1 LHAKIFKKKAWTRGF
16 SLDIEERLELVKSV
30 GEEIITLEELRT
42 LLETKEHPVA
52 YDGFEPSGLAHIAFG
67 LFRPILLEPL
77 TRAGIRF
84 KLYLADWFAWIN
96 RKLGGDLE
104 KIRTCGEYFIEVWRA
119 AGVDFSSVE
128 TVWASNL
135 VDNSEYWRNVI
146 QVAKLTTVSRAE
158 RALTIMGRK
167 KGELKDVAQYF
178 YPMMQVTD
186 IFTLGAD
193 ICQLGLDQRR
203 ANMLAREVGPKLG
216 YWKPVV
222 VSHHMLMGLQGV
234 REPEGF
240 DEDRRIDVLISS
252 KMSKSKPESSVF
264 VHDSRETI
272 FRKVLS
278 AYCPERVAENN
289 PILDWTKH
297 IIFRRFKSLRV
308 ERPSKYGGPLEFNSY
323 EELEAAYVKGLLHP
337 LDLKNAVADVIDKMV
352 EPVRRHFE
360 EDKRA
365 RRLYEELK
373 TVEVSR

>member
-1 LHAKIFKKKAWTRGF
+1 M
-16 SLDIEERLELVKSV
+16 DIEERLELVKSV
-30 GEEIITLEELRT
+30 GEEIITLEELRM

-77 TRAGIRF
+77 AKAGVRF

-104 KIRTCGEYFIEVWRA
+104 KIKTCGEYFVEVWKA
-119 AGVDFSSVE
+119 AGVDFSNVE
-128 TVWASNL
+128 TVWASDL
-135 VDNSEYWRNVI
+135 VDSSEYWRNVI

-167 KGELKDVAQYF
+167 KGE
-178 YPMMQVTD
+178 VTD

-203 ANMLAREVGPKLG
+203 ANMLAREVGPRLG

-234 REPEGF
+234 KEPEGF

-289 PILDWTKH
+289 PILDWAKH
-297 IIFRRFKSLRV
+297 IVFRKFKSLHI
-308 ERPSKYGGPLEFNSY
+308 ERPSRYGGPVEFHTY
-323 EELEAAYVKGLLHP
+323 EELESAYLKGLLHP
-337 LDLKNAVADVIDKMV
+337 LDLKNAVADVIDRMV
-352 EPVRRHFE
+352 EPIRKHFE
-360 EDKRA
+360 EDSRA
-365 RRLYEELK
+365 KSLYEELK
-373 TVEVSR
+373 TVEISR

>member
-1 LHAKIFKKKAWTRGF
+1 
-16 SLDIEERLELVKSV
+16 LDIEERFELVKSI
-30 GEEIITLEELRT
+30 GEELITPEELRT
-42 LLETKEHPVA
+42 LLEAKEHPVA
-52 YDGFEPSGLAHIAFG
+52 YDGFEPSGFSHIAFG
-67 LFRPILLEPL
+67 VFRPILLEPL
-77 TRAGIRF
+77 VKAGIKF

-104 KIRTCGEYFIEVWRA
+104 KIRTCGEYFIEVWKA
-119 AGVDFSSVE
+119 AGVDFNSVE
-128 TVWASNL
+128 AVWASDL
-135 VDNSEYWRNVI
+135 VDSSEYWKNVI

-167 KGELKDVAQYF
+167 TGELKDVAQYF
-178 YPMMQVTD
+178 YPMMQVAD
-186 IFTLGAD
+186 IFMLGAD

-222 VSHHMLMGLQGV
+222 ISHHMLTGLQGV
-234 REPEGF
+234 KEPEGF

-278 AYCPERVAENN
+278 AYCPEKIADNN

-297 IIFRRFKSLRV
+297 IIFRKFKSLCV
-308 ERPSKYGGPLEFNSY
+308 ERPSKYGGPIEFHTYN
-323 EELEAAYVKGLLHP
+323 ELESAYIKGLLHP
-337 LDLKNAVADVIDKMV
+337 LDLKNTVADIIDKMV
-352 EPVRRHFE
+352 DPIRRHFE
-360 EDKRA
+360 ENSRA
-365 RRLYEELK
+365 RGLYEDLK
-373 TVEVSR
+373 TVEISR

>member
-1 LHAKIFKKKAWTRGF
+1 MNV
-16 SLDIEERLELVKSV
+16 EERLELVKSV
-30 GEEIITLEELRT
+30 GDEIITPEELIT

-52 YDGFEPSGLAHIAFG
+52 YDGFEPSGLSNIAFG
-67 LFRPILLEPL
+67 VFRPLLLESL
-77 TRAGIRF
+77 VKAGVRF

-96 RKLGGDLE
+96 RKLEGDLE
-104 KIRTCGEYFIEVWRA
+104 KIRFCGEYFVEVWKA
-119 AGVDFSSVE
+119 AGVDFNNVE
-128 TVWASNL
+128 VIWASDL
-135 VDNSEYWRNVI
+135 VNSSEYWKNVI
-146 QVAKLTTVSRAE
+146 QIAKLTTVSRAE

-167 KGELKDVAQYF
+167 KGELKEVAQYF

-186 IFTLGAD
+186 IFMLGAD

-234 REPEGF
+234 KEPEGF
-240 DEDRRIDVLISS
+240 DEDKRIDVLISS

-278 AYCPERVAENN
+278 AYCPEKVAENN

-297 IIFRRFKSLRV
+297 MIFRKFRSLRI

-323 EELEAAYVKGLLHP
+323 EELESAYVKGLLHP
-337 LDLKNAVADVIDKMV
+337 LDLKNTVADAIDRLV

-360 EDKRA
+360 ENSKA
-365 RRLYEELK
+365 RMLYE
-373 TVEVSR
+373 TVKKVEISR